1 MSQPAESPSVEERTR
16 SLFGRHRALVGMIHV
31 GALPG
36 TPRNRCSI
44 DELLVTAARDA
55 SLLADAGFDAL
66 IIENMHDVP
75 YLRRNVGPEIVA
87 SMGVLA
93 RALRETVELPL
104 GIQILAGANREAL
117 AVAQAADC
125 GFIRAEGFAYASVA
139 DEGLL
144 EEADAGP
151 LLRYRKAIG
160 AEGIGILADVRKKH
174 SAHALT
180 EDVSLEDQIETVEFM
195 GADGVII
202 TGAATGRS
210 VDSEE
215 LTRAGGCS
223 GLPVITGSGACAN
236 TIADLLQHADAAI
249 IGSATKVDGRWD
261 RPVDLARAKA
271 IVDAARARHA

>member
-1 MSQPAESPSVEERTR
+1 MSQPAESPSVEERTQQ
-16 SLFGRHRALVGMIHV
+16 LFGRHRALVGMIHV

-215 LTRAGGCS
+215 LTSAGGCS